1 MGTEIVFVIIF
12 PVAIF
17 CCCIA
22 AWSWLGIAGRY
33 QSGALGWIAG
43 YTPVL
48 AGIAVSLLC
57 LTLITYAEC
66 YSDFTALIEQGYYT
80 EAQRSIFLPRR
91 VAGQEIVNILFVLP
105 FIFVI
110 IVPITARM
118 ILKDRLNLRRIAIFA
133 VVGWIAMS
141 LVGWLLNLALIEP
154 PYALSHFLRSAGIS
168 ILAYGLPVP
177 IAATLFFRQNPT
189 T

>member
-22 AWSWLGIAGRY
+22 AWSWLGIAKRG
-33 QSGALGWIAG
+33 QSGAVGWIAG
-43 YTPVL
+43 YAPVL
-48 AGIAVSLLC
+48 AGIVVSLLC
-57 LTLITYAEC
+57 LTLRTYAEC

-80 EAQRSIFLPRR
+80 EAQRGIFLPGRF
-91 VAGQEIVNILFVLP
+91 AAQEIVNILFVLP
-105 FIFVI
+105 FICFLVI
-110 IVPITARM
+110 PITASM
-118 ILKDRLNLRRIAIFA
+118 IIKDRLNLRSISIFA
-133 VVGWIAMS
+133 VFGWIAMS
-141 LVGWLLNLALIEP
+141 LVGWLFNLALIEP

-168 ILAYGLPVP
+168 ILAYGLPIP
-177 IAATLFFRQNPT
+177 IGATLFFRQNPT